1 MNAPGHGEGPSAHET
16 GPTPGDIERRA
27 RVDALN
33 AEARS
38 IRRLDYDRLLRLAEE
53 AFDLASEVDSTHRQ
67 YPFGMANA
75 LSILAHRSVVLG
87 DSDVALSQASRALG
101 LLESQAPS
109 EVLGDIYD
117 SVGWAHYCLGD
128 YVEALDHLMTA
139 LKIAEAIEDRS
150 MQAYVMDSIANVHSS
165 SGHPKEAMEV
175 QERALA
181 IHRELGDEMGE
192 ALVLNNTAYTC
203 MDLGDPDTALTC
215 AEAALRY
222 TKGAGRPYMHVAVLD
237 TLSEIHLRMGD
248 LDAAEEYANR
258 SLAIARER
266 GSELDEADSLMKL
279 GRIAHQR
286 GSLDEA
292 LRVAERALG
301 LNEQHHR
308 PVEQYRGHALLSE
321 ILEDKGDTQAAL
333 AHYKHYHELER
344 ARFSGE
350 AESRLANLRVEHQ
363 VQSAR
368 KDAEIHRLRNLALER
383 EVEERRIAQ
392 ALLEAQ
398 ASLDPLTGL
407 FNRAHVSVLAEELRM
422 AVDRQRPVSLVL
434 FDVDH
439 FKAVNDTH
447 GHLGGDRVL
456 ISIARALKE
465 NVRESDMPCR
475 YGGDEFLVLL
485 TGMDRRAAAAMAE
498 RMRAAISTT
507 PVRHGDTRIAVTV
520 SVGVTSAMPGEPAD
534 LEALIERADHALYA
548 AKQTGRDRVVSNA
561 PAVP

>member
-1 MNAPGHGEGPSAHET
+1 MQAEGPEPRAT
-16 GPTPGDIERRA
+16 GPTPGDIERRT

-38 IRRLDYDRLLRLAEE
+38 IRRLDYDRLLKLAQE
-53 AFDLASEVDSTHRQ
+53 AFDLASELDAAGNQ
-67 YPFGMANA
+67 YTFGMATA

-87 DSDVALSQASRALG
+87 NSDVGLSEASRALG

-117 SVGWAHYCLGD
+117 SVGWAHYCTGD
-128 YVEALDHLMTA
+128 YVEALSHLMTA

-165 SGHPKEAMEV
+165 SGHPEEAIEV

-203 MDLGDPDTALTC
+203 MDLGDADTALTC
-215 AEAALRY
+215 AEAALVY
-222 TKGAGRPYMHVAVLD
+222 VEGSGRPYLYVGVLD
-237 TLSEIHLRMGD
+237 TLSEIHLWMGD
-248 LDAAEEYANR
+248 LDSAEGYANT

-266 GSELDEADSLMKL
+266 GSEPDEADSLMML
-279 GRIAHQR
+279 GRIAHKR

-292 LRVAERALG
+292 QRAVETALEIDER
-301 LNEQHHR
+301 HR
-308 PVEQYRGHALLSE
+308 RLVELYRGHALLSE
-321 ILEDKGDTQAAL
+321 VFDQKGDTRSAL
-333 AHYKHYHELER
+333 SHYKRYHELER
-344 ARFSGE
+344 VRFSGE

-392 ALLEAQ
+392 ARLEAQ

-407 FNRAHVSVLAEELRM
+407 FNRAHVAALAEELRM
-422 AVDRQRPVSLVL
+422 ALDRQRPVSVVL
-434 FDVDH
+434 FDIDH

-465 NVRESDMPCR
+465 SVRESDMPCR

-485 TGMDRRAAAAMAE
+485 AGMDGQAARAMAE
-498 RMRAAISTT
+498 RMRAAIAMT
-507 PVRHGDTRIAVTV
+507 PVRHGDARISVTV
-520 SVGVTSAMPGEPAD
+520 SVGVTSVMPGDPAD
-534 LEALIERADHALYA
+534 FGALIERADRALYA
-548 AKQTGRDRVVSNA
+548 AKQAGRDRVVSDGPVA
-561 PAVP
+561 A